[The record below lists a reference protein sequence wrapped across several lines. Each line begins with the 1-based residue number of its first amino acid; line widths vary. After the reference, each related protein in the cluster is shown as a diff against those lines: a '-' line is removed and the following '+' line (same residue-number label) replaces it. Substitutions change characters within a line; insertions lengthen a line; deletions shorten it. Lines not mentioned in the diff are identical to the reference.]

1 MRKDSILQN
10 FYNSKLS
17 KANKGGP
24 VDKNGKPNL
33 SQIIEANKDK
43 TSHITR
49 KAKTSLP
56 KQNSSLASFAQGGT
70 TGPDQPYH
78 PITNPSGYKQNVNPL
93 TVIANAQKLPANH
106 PYQPSQ
112 MVNNTKAA
120 LSLAD
125 IATSFSGSPYAEAA
139 NVLARLAN
147 STGDAYTAIRYAID
161 GQWGQAGIDAA
172 EALIDLVP
180 YAKKSIVYDKDVEV
194 PKGKLQFT
202 KLGKAQNALIKG
214 VKATA
219 AGDDFY
225 HSSLG
230 KFLFGDPNSQLIQ
243 NKFGGGMFPEYH
255 SYAPPRMANGGGPGP
270 EEQAFQKFFS
280 TLPMNLRSDKPD
292 YNIRGYWDALG
303 RPESFDW
310 SQPKQDD
317 GYFHAFSRNPKTGEI
332 LKAPFHH
339 TFKQAIDRG
348 NPDYFP
354 IVTPEGKIKTI
365 TGRQYE
371 PIEEV
376 PVNVPLRQGLNF
388 ANGGDISLPNV
399 YPNQMVP
406 RFDDGGGPCSIG
418 YVRNAKGECEPIN
431 KPSKGD
437 SLELYNRALAI
448 NNYYPSKGYVKSP
461 IEPSP
466 DEARAIIKAREN
478 RWVQGEKKHG
488 RLKTKKQEEELRS
501 SIQQGGQNQIQDAI
515 EYEKKVKAKKFPDY
529 LENLKQAREELV
541 ATANPLMYK
550 SKDGNDFRNMEIA
563 LPEYPESKLPYKP
576 FEYKDYYNP
585 INDYQFEQREMSHGY
600 LNTEAPM
607 PLYDTRIVPQ
617 NFIRYDA
624 PEGMKNDRAEIYGY
638 DPLAIKPYDLRT
650 PQEKVEWE
658 RIYGNNT
665 PSVQATPPI
674 ATQQPVTPKGPTN
687 VGWNVEYLDP
697 IQKKTVTKSF
707 GSDAEAEQF
716 YNDPANRASR
726 KYSDVSSV
734 GRMQQGGTLSSM
746 YINDQDYFNP
756 NFKFNEMGGRITT
769 SAMNLRKYV
778 NGGAL
783 CKDMFGNTI
792 DCPLGYTAGST
803 VFATQSPNVSSS
815 TSAGV
820 PQRNAEML
828 NDLRFRQSLQN
839 QASVG
844 PARMQTLDEQRLNQ
858 QRKQQFVQNNPN
870 TQLND
875 QNTIVGINPNRGFQ
889 GQPLTPNAKRFD
901 KGLGHIARGLDAAYN
916 LTGAGIG
923 INALRNRLGKKV
935 STLALTEE
943 EMAQAMAEGI
953 DEAGSY
959 GISPDQYRKML
970 QDQQLR
976 QQSGKMVRGM
986 EKNPSDQ
993 HPIDEWFRS
1002 SNTREFGDE
1011 MRGPMRKLGYEP
1023 TNPKDVE
1030 NFRTFFNNRSGQLF
1044 LNNQKPVGYGQT
1056 LTNMFS
1062 NPMNKYGGSTEL
1074 NQYGPGGQT
1083 TDGCPAWHVKINN
1096 DCVSIYS
1103 DEYKKFYAQGLT
1115 GMNIKGQPVYLTAD
1129 ALNQVNLP
1137 TVSVNSKLTKEQA
1150 KDNRLKSGRAV
1161 PGDCPPGSVYDF
1173 NGGCM
1178 TNAEYDA
1185 YIKRNENQKAA
1196 EWKRNN
1202 SDAPSFSSTNPSTK
1216 EDNDRRYQLN
1226 KQAALQ
1232 NGWKFNYETG
1242 DIDTRNQTS
1251 GGNWGYVQP
1260 FELAQTFGGFTPSGD
1275 INAGM
1280 IGANTFVNMT
1290 PGIGIIP
1297 ASSRL
1302 ATFVNSVGPNNPRK
1316 GENAYY
1322 SKDNSFGENALGALN
1337 FVGDIGMLGI
1347 GSPFKGLSAEPTPG
1361 VTQAGFNP
1369 IAGAKKLWN
1378 KMSEVTPFNETT
1390 KPGFLENNP
1399 AYTRAYDEWKSTGT
1413 FNGNDLGGA
1422 ANRIFDKMD
1431 AGLPLTV
1438 REFDVYDNL
1447 LKNNSELL
1455 SEWKQQKTKFG
1466 EVAPASL
1473 PTPKKPSG
1481 YNPSQTASPVTS
1493 GGKTSGGTSIPYK
1506 NYKTVEHNGDTY
1518 HINTDRP
1525 GEMLVETPGGGLVG
1539 VTSDA
1544 VVTDVLDTYNKSIKP
1559 TTTPATTT
1567 TPEPTQQ
1574 TKTPAQTSTTKPVST
1589 LEENL
1594 NKARAQSDPTPPPST
1609 TEKNTGQAAPATPP
1623 KKGNGFGQ
1631 VVKPVL
1637 IGTGVLGGIG
1647 LGMYGLNKLMSN
1659 SAPPTKPFSN
1669 SPTNNVAPSDTNFYN
1684 NPTID
1689 TSMNQYADTSGYAAP
1704 VNIDSSINA
1713 PLTPEEIRLA
1723 LDTSGVPSH
1732 RYGGQRMRY
1741 GGYKFQNGGFI
1752 SIEGLQNALN
1762 NIKI

>member
-10 FYNSKLS
+10 FYNSKLP
-17 KANKGGP
+17 KAKKGGP
-24 VDKNGKPNL
+24 VDRNGKPNL

-49 KAKTSLP
+49 KAKSSLP
-56 KQNSSLASFAQGGT
+56 K
-70 TGPDQPYH
+70 
-78 PITNPSGYKQNVNPL
+78 
-93 TVIANAQKLPANH
+93 
-106 PYQPSQ
+106 
-112 MVNNTKAA
+112 
-120 LSLAD
+120 
-125 IATSFSGSPYAEAA
+125 E
-139 NVLARLAN
+139 
-147 STGDAYTAIRYAID
+147 
-161 GQWGQAGIDAA
+161 
-172 EALIDLVP
+172 
-180 YAKKSIVYDKDVEV
+180 
-194 PKGKLQFT
+194 
-202 KLGKAQNALIKG
+202 
-214 VKATA
+214 
-219 AGDDFY
+219 
-225 HSSLG
+225 
-230 KFLFGDPNSQLIQ
+230 
-243 NKFGGGMFPEYH
+243 KFGGGMFPEYH
-255 SYAPPRMANGGGPGP
+255 SYAPPRMANGGGLLSRTVTCSNCGWSWKAVDGGSDPMTCHKCGGMIKMQQGGSMPRFDEGGPGDDVVANEAKAKEFLRNWYTGRAELPQFKDVATARLKTLNDLNYKFASGSDNKAHDQIAYFPVEGGKNIYLTDPKDPNFNADGLGILP
-270 EEQAFQKFFS
+270 EVIAHEYTHA
-280 TLPMNLRSDKPD
+280 LD
-292 YNIRGYWDALG
+292 YNNPQENRGFF
-303 RPESFDW
+303 RPVPAKVAGLEPSMRNWMMGMQRVKNIDEKGKPLSW
-310 SQPKQDD
+310 WRSVS
-317 GYFHAFSRNPKTGEI
+317 GYDP
-332 LKAPFHH
+332 
-339 TFKQAIDRG
+339 G
-348 NPDYFP
+348 NPDRVRTQNNPEPSGVINMFRMSEGINPKQVWDEKNIMPY
-354 IVTPEGKIKTI
+354 INKYSDKKYINDHTKENYTPYLIQTWMKQFGNNPKVIADMLNKYVKNDGTQALDMGRYGGIK
-365 TGRQYE
+365 R
-371 PIEEV
+371 
-376 PVNVPLRQGLNF
+376 
-388 ANGGDISLPNV
+388 
-399 YPNQMVP
+399 M
-406 RFDDGGGPCSIG
+406 DDGGQGPCPTNM
-418 YVRNAKGECEPIN
+418 YWDTL
-431 KPSKGD
+431 SKKCVLRPAPFVTSD
-437 SLELYNRALAI
+437 EDEYNRRLQLASDSTNAAVDSRLNI
-448 NNYYPSKGYVKSP
+448 QEANLNSANQKTVTDFNQNAGLANTDKS
-461 IEPSP
+461 
-466 DEARAIIKAREN
+466 
-478 RWVQGEKKHG
+478 
-488 RLKTKKQEEELRS
+488 
-501 SIQQGGQNQIQDAI
+501 
-515 EYEKKVKAKKFPDY
+515 
-529 LENLKQAREELV
+529 
-541 ATANPLMYK
+541 
-550 SKDGNDFRNMEIA
+550 
-563 LPEYPESKLPYKP
+563 
-576 FEYKDYYNP
+576 YKD
-585 INDYQFEQREMSHGY
+585 
-600 LNTEAPM
+600 
-607 PLYDTRIVPQ
+607 
-617 NFIRYDA
+617 
-624 PEGMKNDRAEIYGY
+624 
-638 DPLAIKPYDLRT
+638 KP
-650 PQEKVEWE
+650 KVAK
-658 RIYGNNT
+658 RVTKYNNT
-665 PSVQATPPI
+665 PSQRYTTEQYKENLVKQGFDSKAANDFVDNSASVISGNQTINPVAITNYSIDGKHYDEKGNLIDTSTFQYIPEFQEAKQEVKYKETPSKYSVTYSTPDGKQHTFPYIYDYETWKLINDRFVGSRAYRGSQEKGDKSEASTLLAGLTEEDFNNILNEEYIEGNTKPMDNLFDSKPTSSIASVEYVQA
-674 ATQQPVTPKGPTN
+674 N
-687 VGWNVEYLDP
+687 N
-697 IQKKTVTKSF
+697 KKYGGNAYTK
-707 GSDAEAEQF
+707 
-716 YNDPANRASR
+716 
-726 KYSDVSSV
+726 K
-734 GRMQQGGTLSSM
+734 L
-746 YINDQDYFNP
+746 DYFNP
-756 NFKFNEMGGRITT
+756 KFNEMGGRITT

-792 DCPLGYTAGST
+792 DCPPGYTAGST

-828 NDLRFRQSLQN
+828 NDLRFRQSVQN

-1002 SNTREFGDE
+1002 SNSREFGDE
-1011 MRGPMRKLGYEP
+1011 MRGLMRKLGYEP

-1062 NPMNKYGGSTEL
+1062 NPMNKYGGSID
-1074 NQYGPGGQT
+1074 QYGPGGQT
-1083 TDGCPAWHVKINN
+1083 TDGCGPGFDRHPILGTCIPNGWNPPT
-1096 DCVSIYS
+1096 
-1103 DEYKKFYAQGLT
+1103 QT
-1115 GMNIKGQPVYLTAD
+1115 
-1129 ALNQVNLP
+1129 QVGP
-1137 TVSVNSKLTKEQA
+1137 TVQ
-1150 KDNRLKSGRAV
+1150 
-1161 PGDCPPGSVYDF
+1161 
-1173 NGGCM
+1173 
-1178 TNAEYDA
+1178 
-1185 YIKRNENQKAA
+1185 AA
-1196 EWKRNN
+1196 ENMRR
-1202 SDAPSFSSTNPSTK
+1202 ARML
-1216 EDNDRRYQLN
+1216 NDVHEIAAKARYKQLQPN
-1226 KQAALQ
+1226 QQQATVGRSYGDEPWRQRQAAEIRRQ
-1232 NGWKFNYETG
+1232 EAMKNT
-1242 DIDTRNQTS
+1242 
-1251 GGNWGYVQP
+1251 
-1260 FELAQTFGGFTPSGD
+1260 ELAQTFASLTPSGD
-1275 INAGM
+1275 INAGV

-1369 IAGAKKLWN
+1369 IRGTKKLIN
-1378 KMSEVTPFNETT
+1378 KAYGAFDEMFGGSGDEVLFNNLENKPKPSNVTPEAEVSPRVERTYPF
-1390 KPGFLENNP
+1390 ENQAEIVHNNNTYFVNKDNP
-1399 AYTRAYDEWKSTGT
+1399 TEIMMMEEGQRTLTHASEADIPKVQEKYSAT
-1413 FNGNDLGGA
+1413 
-1422 ANRIFDKMD
+1422 
-1431 AGLPLTV
+1431 LPK
-1438 REFDVYDNL
+1438 E
-1447 LKNNSELL
+1447 
-1455 SEWKQQKTKFG
+1455 
-1466 EVAPASL
+1466 
-1473 PTPKKPSG
+1473 
-1481 YNPSQTASPVTS
+1481 
-1493 GGKTSGGTSIPYK
+1493 
-1506 NYKTVEHNGDTY
+1506 
-1518 HINTDRP
+1518 
-1525 GEMLVETPGGGLVG
+1525 
-1539 VTSDA
+1539 
-1544 VVTDVLDTYNKSIKP
+1544 
-1559 TTTPATTT
+1559 TTTPAKT
-1567 TPEPTQQ
+1567 EPVQQ
-1574 TKTPAQTSTTKPVST
+1574 TTTPAQTSTPKPVST

-1637 IGTGVLGGIG
+1637 KGAGVLGGIG

-1669 SPTNNVAPSDTNFYN
+1669 SPTNNVTPSDTNFYS

-1741 GGYKFQNGGFI
+1741 GGYKFQNGGSI